1 MQSHQSLHH
10 LGLLFKHLMFLLDA
24 GIYCYGLPNLKIP
37 SYPYLHFTLVNS
49 LYLYSTFKY
58 GTYTIEIE
66 KDMKIVFQFVQPSTR
81 LLFIFIGEICFIY
94 NSSIQT
100 NNICAC

>member
-10 LGLLFKHLMFLLDA
+10 LGLLFKHLMFLSDA

-58 GTYTIEIE
+58 GTYTIELE
-66 KDMKIVFQFVQPSTR
+66 KDIGIVFEFVPEYCVTLHTVVFYFYR
-81 LLFIFIGEICFIY
+81 
-94 NSSIQT
+94 
-100 NNICAC
+100 